1 MFNHFFFIFSELVQ
15 IYVNYFRFSMEN
27 RFLSQNMKYFAYF
40 TLCEI
45 LNLVAILVNFHI
57 TNCFLDGKF
66 LTYGLEVITY
76 MNGMAQSQLVDPR
89 CNVFPTLVSML
100 ANCNQIL
107 FLQCLK
113 HCFAKTCPVFEKE
126 HLNIGYCNT
135 MLQNISK
142 YGVKA

>member
-1 MFNHFFFIFSELVQ
+1 
-15 IYVNYFRFSMEN
+15 MEN

-76 MNGMAQSQLVDPR
+76 MNGIPKSQLVDPR
-89 CNVFPTLVSML
+89 CNVFPTLVST
-100 ANCNQIL
+100 NYTVWKSQYFSVIQIL
-107 FLQCLK
+107 CEINFG
-113 HCFAKTCPVFEKE
+113 E
-126 HLNIGYCNT
+126 
-135 MLQNISK
+135 S
-142 YGVKA
+142 

>member
-1 MFNHFFFIFSELVQ
+1 
-15 IYVNYFRFSMEN
+15 
-27 RFLSQNMKYFAYF
+27 MKYFAYF

-45 LNLVAILVNFHI
+45 LNLVAILVNFYI

-76 MNGMAQSQLVDPR
+76 MNGMSQSQLIDPR

-100 ANCNQIL
+100 AIVIK
-107 FLQCLK
+107 FCL
-113 HCFAKTCPVFEKE
+113 AKTCPVFEIE
-126 HLNIGYCNT
+126 CLNKGYCNT

-142 YGVKA
+142 CEIMA